1 MKHRKVRVFLVFL
14 AFSFTAWFISRLS
27 QSYSHTVKVSLEYA
41 HLPGEMVLM
50 NAPPEAVG
58 VRLRASG
65 FQLLRY
71 QLSPKTI
78 VIDLREAQQGSRG
91 FYISPAAYWGQIEAQ
106 LGESASLLQAP
117 GDTLFVDFQKVISKT
132 VPVRVEASLDF
143 AQNHM
148 LDGELVISPETVEVL
163 GPPAEI
169 DSLNELRTVPLALE
183 QIKEDF
189 ERTLALAGREHF
201 PHTRFSAERISVSAK
216 VFRFS
221 EAVVEVPVEVVNAPE
236 GLQIQ
241 MFPKI
246 VGVLCRGRI
255 AALKDLKPEDF
266 QLVADY
272 ASSQVESGRL
282 QLSLIKQ
289 PGEVYEAQ
297 PLETSVEFIIKRE

>member
-27 QSYSHTVKVSLEYA
+27 QSYTHTVKVKLEYA
-41 HLPGEMVLM
+41 HLPREMVLIE
-50 NAPPEAVG
+50 APPDAIG

-78 VIDLREAQQGSRG
+78 AIDLREARQGSRG
-91 FYISPAAYWGQIEAQ
+91 FYISPGAYRGQIEAQ
-106 LGESASLLQAP
+106 LGGSANLLQAP
-117 GDTLFVDFQKVISKT
+117 QDTLFVDFQKVVSKT
-132 VPVRVEASLDF
+132 LPVRVVATLDF
-143 AQNHM
+143 AQNYM

-169 DSLNELRTVPLALE
+169 DSLRELRTVPLVLE
-183 QIKEDF
+183 QIREDF
-189 ERTLALAGREHF
+189 SQTLTLAKRDAF
-201 PHTRFSAERISVSAK
+201 PNTRFSADRISVSGE

-236 GLQIQ
+236 ALQVQ
-241 MFPKI
+241 TFPKI

-255 AALKDLKPEDF
+255 TALKDLDPADF
-266 QLVADY
+266 RLVADY
-272 ASSQVESGRL
+272 ASAGAESGRL
-282 QLSLIKQ
+282 RLSLEKQ
-289 PGEVYEAQ
+289 PEGVYVAQ